1 MSSGATGGLMT
12 TMGVPRGFD
21 RRIVVVPPGTRRP
34 YDESEWLDS
43 LVVVRAGTLELVGLS
58 GRRFRF
64 EQGGILWLAGLP
76 LQALRNT
83 DAEPVVLVA
92 LRRTRRR

>member
-21 RRIVVVPPGTRRP
+21 RRIVVVQ
-34 YDESEWLDS
+34 
-43 LVVVRAGTLELVGLS
+43 AGAIELVGLS
-58 GRRFRF
+58 GRGFRF